1 MLLEAGTG
9 TGVQRG
15 MRGELRDGD
24 ITIGEIEIEAVYA
37 QGSRARILGG
47 LSAPITFDT
56 RARMK
61 Q

>member
-1 MLLEAGTG
+1 MNDNAKLIDGTALG
-9 TGVQRG
+9 A
-15 MRGELRDGD
+15 ELNDA
-24 ITIGEIEIEAVYA
+24 E
-37 QGSRARILGG
+37 ARILGG